1 MGIMTPTQPAVG
13 DLATA
18 AWADEVAQDIVS
30 LAGEAAP
37 APLLFTPGGNTDT
50 PGAGTA
56 TWVTL
61 GNITV
66 PTWATKCNVIY
77 TCNGIYDTGTTSNV
91 SAVIKVGSAA
101 GGLSKRIDAPGV
113 ANQRFHMPITDRVTG
128 LSTGSQSVTISATF
142 SSGSVVRADATSFFT
157 AQFTFQP

>member
-1 MGIMTPTQPAVG
+1 MVSMAPTIPAVG
-13 DLATA
+13 DQATA
-18 AWADEVAQDIVS
+18 AWADEVAGDIIS
-30 LAGEAAP
+30 LAGEASP

-50 PGAGTA
+50 PAAGTA

-66 PTWATKCNVIY
+66 PTWATKCNVVY

-91 SAVIKVGSAA
+91 STVLKVGSVA
-101 GGLSKRIDAPGV
+101 GGVSKRIGAPGV
-113 ANQRFHMPITDRVTG
+113 ANQRFHVPIADRLTG

-142 SSGSVVRADATSFFT
+142 TAGSVVRADGVSFFT
-157 AQFTFQP
+157 ALFTFQP

>member
-1 MGIMTPTQPAVG
+1 MVSMAPTIPAVG
-13 DLATA
+13 DQATA
-18 AWADEVAQDIVS
+18 AWADEVAGDIIS

-66 PTWATKCNVIY
+66 PTWATKCNVVY
-77 TCNGIYDTGTTSNV
+77 TCNGIYDTGTTSSV
-91 SAVIKVGSAA
+91 SAVLKIGSVA
-101 GGLSKRIDAPGV
+101 GGVSKRIGAPGV
-113 ANQRFHMPITDRVTG
+113 ANQRFHVPIADRLTG

-142 SSGSVVRADATSFFT
+142 TAGSVIRADATSFFT
-157 AQFTFQP
+157 ALFTFQP